1 MSACEE
7 ESAVPAHRAPQ
18 PLPPDPEPAQAHPL
32 LDITL
37 TPDKGGGILRR
48 EPSGRKK
55 GPRQVRFDVDEE
67 ASGVEEAAALPGG
80 LSAPRMHSSEALKQ
94 EVRVQARRE
103 FDAQSAVRTELVR
116 SYRMKSSVESE
127 ASRALNVCREQNLY
141 RGLVSVEPPS
151 EHIQRLTARQRKAE
165 PREPQVP
172 SADGPDIFAFT
183 DSADRFTETPYLSV
197 EGLPPL
203 TLKSHTRPPHTTFS
217 MFHKLGEWAS

>member
-1 MSACEE
+1 MSECEE

-18 PLPPDPEPAQAHPL
+18 PLPLDPEPAQAHPL

-67 ASGVEEAAALPGG
+67 ASGVEETA
-80 LSAPRMHSSEALKQ
+80 LSAPRMHSSEALRQ

-116 SYRMKSSVESE
+116 SYRVKSSVESE
-127 ASRALNVCREQNLY
+127 ASKALNVCREQNLY

-172 SADGPDIFAFT
+172 VPDGPDIFAFS
-183 DSADRFTETPYLSV
+183 DAGDRFTETPYLSV

-203 TLKSHTRPPHTTFS
+203 ALKSHTRPPHTAFS

>member
-1 MSACEE
+1 MSAWEE

-18 PLPPDPEPAQAHPL
+18 PLPLDPEPAQAHPL

-67 ASGVEEAAALPGG
+67 ALGVEEATLPGA

-116 SYRMKSSVESE
+116 SYRVKSSVESE

-172 SADGPDIFAFT
+172 AADGPDIFAF
-183 DSADRFTETPYLSV
+183 SAAADRFTETPYLSV

-203 TLKSHTRPPHTTFS
+203 TLKSHTRPPHTAFS

>member
-18 PLPPDPEPAQAHPL
+18 PVPLGPDLAQAHPL

-67 ASGVEEAAALPGG
+67 ASGREEAALA
-80 LSAPRMHSSEALKQ
+80 APRMHSSEVLKQ

-103 FDAQSAVRTELVR
+103 FDAESAVQSELSR
-116 SYRMKSSVESE
+116 SYRVKRNVESE
-127 ASRALNVCREQNLY
+127 AFRALNVCREQNLY

-151 EHIQRLTARQRKAE
+151 EHIQRLTARQRKSE
-165 PREPQVP
+165 HREPQVL
-172 SADGPDIFAFT
+172 AVDGPDIFAFS
-183 DSADRFTETPYLSV
+183 DAGERFTETPYLSV
-197 EGLPPL
+197 DGLPPL
-203 TLKSHTRPPHTTFS
+203 TLLPRTRPP
-217 MFHKLGEWAS
+217 